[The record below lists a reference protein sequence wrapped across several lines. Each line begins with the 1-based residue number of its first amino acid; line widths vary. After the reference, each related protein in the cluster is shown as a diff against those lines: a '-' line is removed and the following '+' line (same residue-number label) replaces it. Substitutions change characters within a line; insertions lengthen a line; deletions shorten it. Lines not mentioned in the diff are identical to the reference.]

1 MDRPVSKCYESYL
14 KMYKCIL
21 SANKYKIRARNV
33 VIRAHSHSCI
43 LEKYVYIYS
52 RKRFIRN
59 FARSL
64 SYFGSIRRQKVEINQ
79 HMQKYFPFFKYKA
92 FPFQSVTFQRCNLIH
107 LKKTFI
113 YSCIYTQLMD
123 VNQNDSFKI
132 YDLIRQINR
141 PQVIS
146 NNICK

>member
-1 MDRPVSKCYESYL
+1 MYFVS
-14 KMYKCIL
+14 
-21 SANKYKIRARNV
+21 KYKIRARNV

-43 LEKYVYIYS
+43 LKIMFIFTLEKVS
-52 RKRFIRN
+52 VRN

-92 FPFQSVTFQRCNLIH
+92 FPFQSVTFQRCNSSH

-113 YSCIYTQLMD
+113 YSCIYTQFMD

-132 YDLIRQINR
+132 YALIRHSRLLDPRLYQIIYVNDSIKILG
-141 PQVIS
+141 V
-146 NNICK
+146 NIQS